1 MSLEL
6 TIAKGHLKGK
16 GEDRVGLFS
25 IRGDYQ
31 DNLVTLTKN
40 YGKSNIF
47 YEGQWNGAMIS
58 GQWTLKTKHQT
69 EEGIF
74 EIWPLSD
81 DLGLKGLADPK
92 RIKLLVGSNGRI

>member
-6 TIAKGHLKGK
+6 TIGKGRVKGN
-16 GEDRVGLFS
+16 GEDRVGKFS

-31 DNLVTLTKN
+31 DNQVTLTKT
-40 YGKSNIF
+40 YGKSNIV
-47 YEGQWNGAMIS
+47 YDGQWNGAMIS
-58 GQWTLKTKHQT
+58 GIWTLKTKHQVQ
-69 EEGIF
+69 EGVF

-92 RIKLLVGSNGRI
+92 RIKLLVGSNGQI